1 MNLKRSQ
8 VEDAICRSHGARGTA
23 RRQLLVRAK
32 RLLDIDRTMRPNR
45 VGGRY
50 AFFSERKPGTGQEV
64 LFSEYEAFALYA
76 ALILAAHG
84 VPHADLVQ
92 IFRHLRAELEAQHRA
107 ILSRPLDPGLDL
119 GQAVRTKKAVVI
131 EDPLF
136 IALTQADAKPV
147 PFSTKS
153 GLTAEILFG
162 NEGWLN
168 FLESNKGQSITT
180 LELAM
185 IAQLLHTTLRETEP
199 RRKGRPQK
207 KT

>member
-8 VEDAICRSHGARGTA
+8 VEDAICKSNGARGAA
-23 RRQLLVRAK
+23 RRQLLARAK
-32 RLLDIDRTMRPNR
+32 RLLDIDRTLRPNR
-45 VGGRY
+45 DGGRY
-50 AFFSERKPGTGQEV
+50 AFFSDRRPGTGQEV

-92 IFRHLRAELEAQHRA
+92 IFRQLRSELEAQHRA
-107 ILSRPLDPGLDL
+107 ILNRPIDPHLDL
-119 GQAVRTKKAVVI
+119 AEAVRIKKAVVI
-131 EDPLF
+131 EDPRF
-136 IALTQADAKPV
+136 IALTQGDTKQV

-168 FLESNKGQSITT
+168 FLERNKGQSITT

-185 IAQLLHTTLRETEP
+185 IAHLLHATLQEIEP

-207 KT
+207 IT